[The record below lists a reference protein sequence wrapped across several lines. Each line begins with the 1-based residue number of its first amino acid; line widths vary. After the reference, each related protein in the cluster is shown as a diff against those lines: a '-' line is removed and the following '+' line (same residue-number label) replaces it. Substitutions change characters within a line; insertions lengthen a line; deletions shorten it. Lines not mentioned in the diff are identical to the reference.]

1 MDDRDLRKLNRQ
13 ELLEVLLE
21 LTQENEE
28 LKAELEKTNRKLQS
42 KRIALEEAGNI
53 AEASLRLNRVFEA
66 AQNAADQY
74 IKNLQL
80 LEKVKKQEVKKVL
93 KLRKQLDE
101 TENS

>member
-1 MDDRDLRKLNRQ
+1 M
-13 ELLEVLLE
+13 EILLE

>member
-13 ELLEVLLE
+13 ELLEILLE